1 MNDQEAIIG
10 LVADGRLPCS
20 GAARALHVSP
30 AELLEL
36 LNEHGIMSLRLTA
49 DELQREL
56 EAAAFRAQLTPVE
69 K

>member
-10 LVADGRLPCS
+10 LVADGRLPCC
-20 GAARALHVSP
+20 GAARDLHVSL
-30 AELLEL
+30 AELVDL
-36 LNEHGIMSLRLTA
+36 LNHHGIVSLRLTA

-56 EAAAFRAQLTPVE
+56 EAAASRTRLTPVE